1 MRVLAVDHVD
11 LGEPRHLALREHVLD
26 ELVGGERVG
35 VLLLPRRRER
45 AELAF
50 HAADVRL
57 VEIEVLDEEDLVRP
71 APHAA
76 RDVGERAELEQVVRL
91 EDRDAVVEVETLSGL
106 DLLSDRLERLLRE
119 NGDQLLLSTTARVSA
134 SSSSRRGAPS
144 RQDLASEA

>member
-1 MRVLAVDHVD
+1 
-11 LGEPRHLALREHVLD
+11 
-26 ELVGGERVG
+26 

-45 AELAF
+45 AELAL

-57 VEIEVLDEEDLVRP
+57 ADVEVLDEVDLVGPP
-71 APHAA
+71 ANTS
-76 RDVGERAELEQVVRL
+76 REIGERAELEEVVRL
-91 EDRDAVVEVETLSGL
+91 EDRDPVVEVEALSGL
-106 DLLSDRLERLLRE
+106 DLLAERLQRLELQ